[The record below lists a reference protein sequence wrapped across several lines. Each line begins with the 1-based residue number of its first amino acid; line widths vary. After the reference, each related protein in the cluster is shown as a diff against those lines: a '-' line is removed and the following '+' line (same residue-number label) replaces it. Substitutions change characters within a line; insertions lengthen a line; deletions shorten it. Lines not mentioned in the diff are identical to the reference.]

1 MTAQTILTVLQP
13 LLGLAVLT
21 AAAWLLSEDRHAV
34 RFRLIFAGLA
44 LQFILALALLK
55 FPPARQIFL
64 SLNALVTALQQ
75 ATQDGT
81 GLVFGYLGGGAAPF
95 DMIDPNH
102 SFVLAFRALPLILV
116 ISALSAL
123 LFHWRVL
130 PVLVRGFAW
139 LLRHTLGTGGAL
151 GLSAA
156 ANVFVGMVE
165 APLLIRP
172 YLSGMSRSALFGVMT
187 CGMATVAGTVMFLYA
202 GILGSAIPDAM
213 GHILAASVISAP
225 AALLIAGLLVPETHA
240 DDHRDPLPLTPETT
254 GAMDAITRGTLDA
267 IPLWLNILA
276 MLVVMV
282 ALVGIIN
289 QGLGL
294 FPDVAGAPLTAQLML
309 LALACGFF
317 FFIATR
323 GHFGPPGALIFVF
336 AAGAAMG
343 PVESWRGVT
352 ERATATAI
360 VAALAWA
367 ICAATESFRQFATP
381 EAPFPAE
388 PARPLGHHLIAAAR
402 MTLGSAIAA
411 FAAHAVGAAHPA
423 WAAMGTVAVMQGAH
437 LHISMSRAMQR
448 TAGTVIGA
456 CGVWLILAQAPSV
469 WTVIVVLSVLQ
480 FATEVIIGANYA
492 LGQILVTPMALL
504 MSYLAAGGAAS
515 AGMAPERIVDT
526 MLGATIGVVLAVMSS
541 TLDDRVYLAHHHAAR
556 RVRE

>member
-1 MTAQTILTVLQP
+1 MAAQPSLRNATLAGLQSALTFAIALP
-13 LLGLAVLT
+13 LTYLSPWPHLIGFASLGALVALFGRFAPQAARRRIVWRCALWQTFAVL
-21 AAAWLLSEDRHAV
+21 AMSVAAWL
-34 RFRLIFAGLA
+34 
-44 LQFILALALLK
+44 
-55 FPPARQIFL
+55 
-64 SLNALVTALQQ
+64 
-75 ATQDGT
+75 
-81 GLVFGYLGGGAAPF
+81 
-95 DMIDPNH
+95 
-102 SFVLAFRALPLILV
+102 
-116 ISALSAL
+116 
-123 LFHWRVL
+123 
-130 PVLVRGFAW
+130 
-139 LLRHTLGTGGAL
+139 
-151 GLSAA
+151 
-156 ANVFVGMVE
+156 
-165 APLLIRP
+165 
-172 YLSGMSRSALFGVMT
+172 
-187 CGMATVAGTVMFLYA
+187 
-202 GILGSAIPDAM
+202 
-213 GHILAASVISAP
+213 
-225 AALLIAGLLVPETHA
+225 
-240 DDHRDPLPLTPETT
+240 
-254 GAMDAITRGTLDA
+254 
-267 IPLWLNILA
+267 
-276 MLVVMV
+276 
-282 ALVGIIN
+282 
-289 QGLGL
+289 
-294 FPDVAGAPLTAQLML
+294 GAPLTAQLML